1 VDIIQAYTI
10 PIDAAAHR
18 SSMMSVLS
26 LAYGLAA
33 LPLAL
38 ATPQRYGTWGNGR
51 GMADDFEITTTAS
64 SSSAA
69 ASDPVM
75 SILPVNDA
83 VVPSNNE
90 LPEEDA
96 AVNDPATV
104 VVPPSGN
111 ATAVSGGSPTVAAA
125 AADDTVKAQ
134 FAASTT
140 WDFAGL
146 TTLPSGLAPAD
157 YPIADAVPTPRVFD
171 PANVYIEDGSLV
183 LKVQAYSGSGPI
195 SCGEIATTFNI
206 SYGSIR
212 TWAVLTEV
220 PGVVNGI
227 FLYSNYEGIGV
238 QETDIEFISDASAQ
252 SNTNAGTQNRALQ
265 YTNQDVSGEY
275 NKGAVEYGESPDDAT
290 NAVHEYRLDW
300 TETYSEFFLD
310 GVSQAKIEENV
321 PFEPSPWLWNNWA
334 NGDPGWTNT
343 PPTEDALFSI
353 SKIEIYYNPA

>member
-1 VDIIQAYTI
+1 
-10 PIDAAAHR
+10 
-18 SSMMSVLS
+18 MSVLS

-171 PANVYIEDGSLV
+171 PANVYVEDGSLV

-220 PGVVNGI
+220 PGVVNG
-227 FLYSNYEGIGV
+227 
-238 QETDIEFISDASAQ
+238 
-252 SNTNAGTQNRALQ
+252 
-265 YTNQDVSGEY
+265 
-275 NKGAVEYGESPDDAT
+275 
-290 NAVHEYRLDW
+290 
-300 TETYSEFFLD
+300 ETYRSTNKAESEQKLTVCRYLPVQQLRRHRSSGGEQD
-310 GVSQAKIEENV
+310 CKVIRLQRTLTLRVCRRTLNSSRMRQPSRTRTPALRTARSSTPTRMSAANTTR
-321 PFEPSPWLWNNWA
+321 EP
-334 NGDPGWTNT
+334 
-343 PPTEDALFSI
+343 
-353 SKIEIYYNPA
+353 